1 MALLVDIPGG
11 QPLTLEHLVLDVNG
25 TITRG
30 GELIPGVAEG
40 LRALTGLL
48 SVWLVSAD
56 TFGTLDTV
64 AEQVDGARACRVRTG
79 ADKVRAVDQLG
90 PRRCVAV
97 GNGANDAG
105 MLTAAALAL
114 VVIGAEG
121 ASGRALAAADLVF
134 TSVTDALACLRD
146 PRLLAAS
153 LRP

>member
-1 MALLVDIPGG
+1 M
-11 QPLTLEHLVLDVNG
+11 
-25 TITRG
+25 
-30 GELIPGVAEG
+30 
-40 LRALTGLL
+40 
-48 SVWLVSAD
+48 WLVSAD

-64 AEQVDGARACRVRTG
+64 AEQSTVPAPAGCVPAPTRCVRS
-79 ADKVRAVDQLG
+79 DQLG

-105 MLTAAALAL
+105 MLTAAALGL

-134 TSVTDALACLRD
+134 TSVTDALRCLRD

>member
-1 MALLVDIPGG
+1 MALLVDLPGG

-40 LRALTGLL
+40 LRVLTGLL

-64 AEQVDGARACRVRTG
+64 AEQVDGARARRVRTG

-90 PRRCVAV
+90 PRRCVAKR
-97 GNGANDAG
+97 GQRRRDAHGGGAGPRGHRRGKGPAG
-105 MLTAAALAL
+105 
-114 VVIGAEG
+114 V
-121 ASGRALAAADLVF
+121 
-134 TSVTDALACLRD
+134 
-146 PRLLAAS
+146 P
-153 LRP
+153 